1 MVLQESEDC
10 IFCIAINQGP
20 ATRASSSSGSGVIR
34 GSQSMQISNI
44 TVNGCYFKVRTH
56 HMNVWIHYVM
66 SHRIGCIGLNNN
78 KLKEES

>member
-1 MVLQESEDC
+1 MVLQDSEDF

-20 ATRASSSSGSGVIR
+20 VTRASSSGSGVIR
-34 GSQSMQISNI
+34 GSQTMQISNI
-44 TVNGCYFKVRTH
+44 TVNGCNFKVRTH

-66 SHRIGCIGLNNN
+66 SHRIGYIGLNIN